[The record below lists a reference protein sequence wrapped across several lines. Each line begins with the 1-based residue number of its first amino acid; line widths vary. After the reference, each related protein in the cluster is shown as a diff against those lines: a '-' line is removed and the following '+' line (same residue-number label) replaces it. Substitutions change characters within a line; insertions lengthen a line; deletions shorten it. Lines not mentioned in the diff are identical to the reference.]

1 MKKSAFINILKKRIE
16 QNSLKKLNKLKA
28 KHSKVL
34 HLKHNFIM
42 MKKYLTGNKNKMSVE
57 EAQLIF
63 KLRSR
68 VTETKR
74 NFQGMYDTH
83 ECIACGQNEE
93 TQEHVIECKNLLK
106 LNMEVT
112 NIPKYDKLFE
122 GTVKEQLEIARLFNQ
137 NMSIRETMLD
147 T

>member
-1 MKKSAFINILKKRIE
+1 MF
-16 QNSLKKLNKLKA
+16 
-28 KHSKVL
+28 
-34 HLKHNFIM
+34 
-42 MKKYLTGNKNKMSVE
+42 
-57 EAQLIF
+57 
-63 KLRSR
+63 
-68 VTETKR
+68 
-74 NFQGMYDTH
+74 
-83 ECIACGQNEE
+83 ACGEYEE

-106 LNMEVT
+106 MNMEVT